1 MSTAPEL
8 QERAREELDRVV
20 GPHRL
25 PTMEDFPSLPYI
37 EAVTMETLRLFPVLP
52 LAVPHAS
59 IEDDE
64 YNGYFIPGGSTVLGV
79 SVSLVVCWS
88 PTKYVVVASSCV

>member
-8 QERAREELDRVV
+8 QERAREELERVV

-64 YNGYFIPGGSTVLGV
+64 YNGYFIPKGTAVMGNT
-79 SVSLVVCWS
+79 W
-88 PTKYVVVASSCV
+88 